1 MIDPLD
7 RNILH
12 GLALDP
18 RVGYA
23 KLADVL
29 GVSEQTVARRY
40 HRMRS
45 EGLVRVIGLTTGER
59 AGLADWTI
67 RLGCRPGTA
76 SAIATALTRRDDVA
90 WLGIA
95 AGGTEVV
102 LLVRSRLG
110 GRRRDGAAAAGGQ
123 LGDQDSDLLE
133 RLPHASNVLS
143 MSAHQTLHR
152 FRGRG
157 ERDWIGLD
165 HPLTEEQ
172 REQLFVGYYPARDS
186 DAEPVR
192 SDAVSGAVSGA
203 GSGAGSGTAS
213 DTAAQQAAYSV
224 GPADRPLLDALAR
237 DGRAGYAELA
247 ASTGWSHRQ
256 VARRMTALVE
266 SGALY
271 FDVDIAVSLV
281 GFQSTANLW
290 LTVEPARLHAVGT
303 QLADHVEVP
312 FVGAVTGQ
320 QNLLA
325 SVLTTDPRA
334 LYRYLTTKIAALEG
348 VRQMEISPMPTRL
361 KQAGSLIHDQRLT
374 DPAAPVAT
382 HRRTG

>member
-1 MIDPLD
+1 MIDRID

-12 GLALDP
+12 GLSLDP
-18 RVGYA
+18 RIGYA

-59 AGLADWTI
+59 AGLADWTV

-76 SAIATALTRRDDVA
+76 SAIAAALARRDDVA

-110 GRRRDGAAAAGGQ
+110 GQ
-123 LGDQDSDLLE
+123 LGDRDGDLLE

-143 MSAHQTLHR
+143 MSAYQTLHR

-157 ERDWIGLD
+157 ERDWVGLD
-165 HPLTEEQ
+165 QPLTEEQ
-172 REQLFVGYYPARDS
+172 RAQLFAGYYPARES
-186 DAEPVR
+186 DAG
-192 SDAVSGAVSGA
+192 SDA
-203 GSGAGSGTAS
+203 
-213 DTAAQQAAYSV
+213 AAQQTAYSV

-247 ASTGWSHRQ
+247 AETGWSHRQ
-256 VARRMTALVE
+256 VARRMSALVE

-290 LTVEPARLHAVGT
+290 LTVEPARLHAVGSA
-303 QLADHVEVP
+303 LADHVEVP

-374 DPAAPVAT
+374 DPAAPAAA
-382 HRRTG
+382 RRRSG

>member
-1 MIDPLD
+1 MGISMIDRLD
-7 RNILH
+7 RNILQ
-12 GLALDP
+12 GLNLDP

-45 EGLVRVIGLTTGER
+45 EGLVRVVGLTTAER
-59 AGLADWTI
+59 AGVADWTV

-76 SAIATALTRRDDVA
+76 SAMAKALARRDDVA

-110 GRRRDGAAAAGGQ
+110 GLRRDGAAAADGKLDGP
-123 LGDQDSDLLE
+123 DNDLLE
-133 RLPHASNVLS
+133 RLPQASNVLS

-157 ERDWIGLD
+157 ERDWIALD

-172 REQLFVGYYPARDS
+172 REQLFTGSYPARDS
-186 DAEPVR
+186 DAEADPE
-192 SDAVSGAVSGA
+192 SDS
-203 GSGAGSGTAS
+203 
-213 DTAAQQAAYSV
+213 AAQEAAHSI

-247 ASTGWSHRQ
+247 AATGWSHRQ
-256 VARRMTALVE
+256 VARRTTALVE

-271 FDVDIAVSLV
+271 FDVDIATFLV
-281 GFQSTANLW
+281 GFQSAANLW
-290 LTVEPARLHAVGT
+290 LTVEPARLHTVGT
-303 QLADHVEVP
+303 QLADHTEVP
-312 FVGAVTGQ
+312 FVSAITGQ
-320 QNLLA
+320 QNLLS
-325 SVLTTDPRA
+325 SVVTTDARA
-334 LYRYLTTKIAALEG
+334 LYRYLTTKIAAVEG
-348 VRQMEISPMPTRL
+348 VRQMEISPMPTRI
-361 KQAGSLIHDQRLT
+361 KQAGSLIDDHRLT
-374 DPAAPVAT
+374 DPAAPAAV
-382 HRRTG
+382 RRRSA

>member
-1 MIDPLD
+1 MIDRLD
-7 RNILH
+7 RNILQ

-45 EGLVRVIGLTTGER
+45 VGLVRVIGLTTGER
-59 AGLADWTI
+59 AGLADWTV

-76 SAIATALTRRDDVA
+76 SAIATALARRDDVA

-165 HPLTEEQ
+165 RPLTEEQ
-172 REQLFVGYYPARDS
+172 REQLFAGYYPARDS
-186 DAEPVR
+186 DAEPAGSDTG
-192 SDAVSGAVSGA
+192 SDA
-203 GSGAGSGTAS
+203 
-213 DTAAQQAAYSV
+213 AAQQAAYSV

-247 ASTGWSHRQ
+247 AATGWSHRQ
-256 VARRMTALVE
+256 VARRMSALVE

-271 FDVDIAVSLV
+271 FDVDIAVSLI
-281 GFQSTANLW
+281 GFHSTANLW

-361 KQAGSLIHDQRLT
+361 KQAGSLIHDHRLT
-374 DPAAPVAT
+374 DPAAPAAA
-382 HRRTG
+382 RRRAG